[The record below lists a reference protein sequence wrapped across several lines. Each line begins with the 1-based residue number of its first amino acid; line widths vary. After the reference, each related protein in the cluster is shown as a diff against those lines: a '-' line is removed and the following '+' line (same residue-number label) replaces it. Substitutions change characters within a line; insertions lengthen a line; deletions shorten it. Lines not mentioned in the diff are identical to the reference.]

1 MNIRRSIILRVR
13 VAFLITTAFAL
24 AAVSKIVILQNDE
37 GGKWAKIS
45 EEVDFEY
52 KTVKATRG
60 NIYSD
65 NGSLLAT
72 SVPSYIVA
80 MDPTIVESSLYKN
93 GIDSLAWMLSR
104 LYNDQSRDYYKRK
117 INDARLSGKKYII
130 LNRKQIDY
138 PDKKAMKTWPI
149 FREGRNKGGVIFE
162 KVDRRYRPFSY
173 LGHRTIGFM
182 NTNNDGA
189 GIEYSYDKYL
199 AGKDG
204 KALYQKIAGGGWMPL
219 FDGSEIKPVEGYDV
233 YTTINV
239 NIQDVAE
246 SALNHAM
253 TDHDADYGCVVV
265 MEVESGEIKAMSN
278 LTRNAKNGGYREIFN
293 YAVQGLGDP
302 GSTFKTA
309 SMIALLE
316 DTKINLADSINTGD
330 GTIKYYNHTM
340 RDHLEGGH
348 GTIPIS
354 HAFEVSSNVAISKLV
369 NNHFGSQPEKFIEYI
384 NSFGLSRPLGFQM
397 EGEAPPK
404 IKHPSDKSWSGI
416 TLPWMSIGYEIEL
429 TPLQILAFYNGIAN
443 DGKVIRPIIVKSIN
457 RADEEIEEYETEVI
471 VRSICSGS
479 TLKKMKKL
487 LEGVVENGTAVNIKD
502 SHYKIAGKTGTAQ
515 KIVDGRYTRQYNTS
529 FVGYF
534 PADAPKYSCIVVI
547 NSPRGFRQFGSNVA
561 APVFKE
567 IADKIYSLDILDHPV
582 FIAKENEDM
591 EIFPVIRAG
600 HREELEMICDEFDIP
615 NKSNTDADWVKARVK
630 DNAVLWTTD
639 EIAPEVVPNVLGMT
653 LRDAIFLLE
662 NQGLYVSHA
671 GSGRIVSQSL
681 PPGKRIQKGLTISLR
696 LG

>member
-1 MNIRRSIILRVR
+1 LNIRRSIILRVR
-13 VAFLITTAFAL
+13 IAFLITTTFAL

-37 GGKWAKIS
+37 GGKWARIS

-80 MDPTIVESSLYKN
+80 MDPTIVESSLYKS

-104 LYNDQSRDYYKRK
+104 QYNDQSKEYYKRK
-117 INDARLSGKKYII
+117 INEARLSGKKYII

-189 GIEYSYDKYL
+189 GIEYSYDNYL

-204 KALYQKIAGGGWMPL
+204 KALYQKIAGGSWMPL
-219 FDGSEIKPVEGYDV
+219 FDGSEVKPVEGYDV
-233 YTTINV
+233 HTTINV

-253 TDHDADYGCVVV
+253 NDHDADYGCVVV

-278 LTRNAKNGGYREIFN
+278 LTRNTKNGGYRDIFN

-309 SMIALLE
+309 SIIALLE
-316 DTKINLADSINTGD
+316 DSRINLADSINTGN
-330 GTIKYYNHTM
+330 GTIKYYNQTM
-340 RDHLEGGH
+340 RDHIEGGH

-369 NNHFGSQPEKFIEYI
+369 NSHFGSKPEEFIDYI

-397 EGEAPPK
+397 EGEATPK

-457 RADEEIEEYETEVI
+457 QADDIIEEFETEVL

-479 TLKKMKKL
+479 TLKKIRKL
-487 LEGVVENGTAVNIKD
+487 LVGVVENGTAANIKD

-515 KIVDGRYTRQYNTS
+515 KIVDGKYTKQYNTS

-534 PADAPKYSCIVVI
+534 PADEPKYSCIVVI
-547 NSPRGFRQFGSNVA
+547 NSPRGFRQFGSNVT

-567 IADKIYSLDILDHPV
+567 IADKIYSLDILEHPV
-582 FIAKENEDM
+582 FVTKGNDDM
-591 EIFPVIRAG
+591 EVFPVIRAG
-600 HREELEMICDEFDIP
+600 QREELEMICDEFDIP
-615 NKSNTDADWVKARVK
+615 NKSTTDADWVKARVK

-681 PPGKRIQKGLTISLR
+681 APGRRIQKGLTISLR